1 MKEGVVLDSKNIE
14 ISKLKETC
22 DDISDNFE
30 FLRYLMTQNLRYQL
44 ALEDYELD
52 TGNELDLLMT
62 TWRKL
67 DIFRKTRKNLTLEK
81 QLEPEFEE
89 YILRKIEERARAK
102 ENKNYVL
109 ADQIREEL
117 LQKNVVL
124 KDTREGTTYSLL

>member
-52 TGNELDLLMT
+52 TGNKLELLMT
-62 TWRKL
+62 IWSKL
-67 DIFRKTRKNLTLEK
+67 DVFRKNRENWA
-81 QLEPEFEE
+81 
-89 YILRKIEERARAK
+89 LRKQIQEAK
-102 ENKNYVL
+102 IIQENFQQVVNEIGKEHFTFYEDGVINYIWKKVKKE
-109 ADQIREEL
+109 DINE
-117 LQKNVVL
+117 
-124 KDTREGTTYSLL
+124 